1 MMQLVEHL
9 MFCKKCGKDNA
20 DDALFCQKCGAGL
33 AAEEETRVAV
43 RPNGEAAVD
52 VVRIFTVTPTLM
64 FVKLGYVLAVL
75 GAFFLV
81 ALFST
86 ILSPFVGVW
95 PGVILGVALLL
106 IPAFYHIRQ
115 KLKHYTL
122 TETTIEID
130 TGLVSRSTQNI
141 PLRRV
146 QDVTVSST
154 VFQRM
159 LGYGDIVID
168 NASET
173 GGKVILDNIDK
184 PRERA
189 DQILRQMRQLD
200 R

>member
-1 MMQLVEHL
+1 
-9 MFCKKCGKDNA
+9 MFCNKCGKDNA
-20 DDALFCQKCGAGL
+20 DGAVFCQKCGAQL
-33 AAEEETRVAV
+33 ASEEETRVA
-43 RPNGEAAVD
+43 RRSNGEASGE

-75 GAFFLV
+75 GAFLLV
-81 ALFST
+81 VLFST
-86 ILSPFVGVW
+86 ALSPFVGLW
-95 PGVILGVALLL
+95 PGVILGLALLL
-106 IPAFYHIRQ
+106 IPAFYHARQ
-115 KLKHYTL
+115 KLKRYTL

-130 TGLVSRSTQNI
+130 SGLVSRTTQNV

-159 LGYGDIVID
+159 LGYGDIVVD

-189 DQILRQMRQLD
+189 DQILRQMRLLD